1 MSCIWVRCLDCGQ
14 QFDIEDGIKGDFRC
28 PICFSKFFEYD
39 QGEAL
44 DEFFLRGNEDYEGIQ
59 FY

>member
-1 MSCIWVRCLDCGQ
+1 MSSIWVKCLDCGQ

-28 PICFSKFFEYD
+28 PVCRSRFFEYD
-39 QGEAL
+39 DDRFEKYFTRES
-44 DEFFLRGNEDYEGIQ
+44 DDYESII